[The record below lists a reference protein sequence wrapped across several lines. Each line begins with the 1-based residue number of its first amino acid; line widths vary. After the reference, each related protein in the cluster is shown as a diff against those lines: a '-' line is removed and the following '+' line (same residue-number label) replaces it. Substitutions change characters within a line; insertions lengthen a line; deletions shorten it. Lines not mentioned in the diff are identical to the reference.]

1 MNYTITHLHSDIS
14 SAVTNI
20 DSVTKFTDYI
30 EQAKAWGMTAIAFTE
45 HGSVMSWVKKKET
58 CEKYG
63 LKYIHATEAY
73 LTESLDNKV
82 RDNYHV
88 CLYAKNFDGVKELNK
103 MLSIANNRQDGHYHY
118 VPRITFEELYA
129 TSDNIIIATACT
141 GGVFRSEN
149 KGLKNEYIEFLE
161 KNKHRSF
168 LEVQHHNTT
177 EQKKHNELILKL
189 HARYNIPIIV
199 ATDTHALNET
209 HIKGRDILQKA
220 KNIHFKG
227 EDGWDLV
234 MRNYDEVVEALRIQ
248 GVLTQEQIIEGLEN
262 TNKLA
267 NMVEEFELSR
277 SPKYPKLYENPL
289 DELKKRINKGVK
301 EKKINKKANYKSEY
315 LPRIYEELE
324 TYIHNDAVDFLLLDS
339 DIKDYAR
346 SNGVFCGYSRGSVSG
361 SLIAYLIGMTDVDSV
376 KFNMNFQRFMNK
388 ERISL
393 ADVDSDWEPNQRD
406 FIKRHI
412 YEMQGVYC
420 ADIITFNTI
429 ALKGAV
435 KDVARALGYSV
446 DIADQINKQ
455 IDANEKEMRNQYPD
469 IFEYVDIINGTIV
482 SIGSHPCGT
491 VVSPIPLDENMG
503 LCSLS
508 TNENP
513 ITMLNM
519 KEIDGLNY
527 VKLDILGLDNIEII
541 NETCKMAGIERLT
554 PDNIVDDE
562 KVWLDI
568 RENTAFIFQWESDS
582 AQAYLKQLFS
592 DETVNK
598 IKKLNPNFKYIDLF
612 SVGNG
617 AIRPA
622 GQSYREE
629 LAKGIFHDNGH
640 EALNNFMS
648 PTLGYCIEENQRV
661 STVEGLKKIKD
672 VNIGDVVYT
681 ENGTQKV
688 VNKMYMGQ
696 KETIKIEHETG
707 TLVCT
712 PDHRILTENGWKMA
726 KDISKD
732 ETIAHRVGCNNSQTY
747 SKSHLVLLGNLLGDG
762 MLASRNAV
770 GFINK
775 DLDIVNNFKENVE
788 KSFPSLT
795 CSILNRPSRVNK
807 IPLYLANVKHV
818 IPSKKDKEINNYLRE
833 VGLKGSIDKNK
844 FVPDFIFKLDRECLL
859 TFLGAYTD
867 TDSTIKNNGYAI
879 LRYTTASKDL
889 ADGIQE
895 IGRLLGYKF
904 ITDHYDNAYFVRC
917 VNAKALLSELY
928 DYSFKI
934 RKTYEKEDLSL
945 VRTSVCNVVSLKL
958 IRNCVLGK
966 VSTKKIHQQYGVNVS
981 TKQKYINVDGLRR
994 LDKDYPGLIPGH
1006 ILNENIIWSKVKNV
1020 DNHGVANVYDLEIET
1035 EHNFTCEG
1043 VIVHNCVYQEQIIN
1057 FLNQFCGFTM
1067 GEGDVVRKGFAK
1079 KLGTEQFIPRIKS
1092 GFIQTMKE
1100 KYNVT
1105 EEESERLI
1113 VSFLKVIEDA
1123 SSYLFSLNHS
1133 LPYSYIGYAC
1143 GYLRYYH
1150 PLEFITCALNN
1161 VMYKNTDTV
1170 DEKTEKIINYGINKG
1185 IKFEE
1190 FKFGYSKSKYV
1201 CDKETMTIYKG
1212 VKSIKYLN
1220 EKVSDELYELSKNN
1234 YNDPIELFIDV
1245 IERTSCNARQIK
1257 ILIMLNFFSEFGEG
1271 KYLLNLFE
1279 LINKRYDKKHKDKT
1293 KQARLEEIRNTEIV
1307 KEEFKPSE
1315 IIAAQ
1320 KEYLGYATYKDE
1332 KYNPLVGVITD
1343 ISNQYATR
1351 WMEIYFV
1358 KNGKTRQFKIKY
1370 SIIQELE
1377 LKTGDMIY
1385 IKDFEKRP
1393 RKKLV
1398 NGKWVNGDV
1407 QDFHITNIVRV

>member
-73 LTESLDNKV
+73 LTESLDNKI

-103 MLSIANNRQDGHYHY
+103 MLSIANNRRDGHYHY

-149 KGLKNEYIEFLE
+149 EDLKNEYVEFLQR
-161 KNKHRSF
+161 NKHRSF
-168 LEVQHHNTT
+168 LEIQHHNTE

-189 HARYNIPIIV
+189 HSRYNIPIIV

-234 MRNYDEVVEALRIQ
+234 MRSYDEVVKALQIQ
-248 GVLTQEQIIEGLEN
+248 GVLTQAQIIEGLEN

-301 EKKINKKANYKSEY
+301 EKKVNKKVNYKSEY

-406 FIKRHI
+406 FIKKHI
-412 YEMQGVYC
+412 YEMHGVYC

-455 IDANEKEMRNQYPD
+455 IDTNEREMRNQYPD

-519 KEIDGLNY
+519 KEIDSLNY

-648 PTLGYCIEENQRV
+648 PTLGY
-661 STVEGLKKIKD
+661 
-672 VNIGDVVYT
+672 
-681 ENGTQKV
+681 
-688 VNKMYMGQ
+688 
-696 KETIKIEHETG
+696 
-707 TLVCT
+707 
-712 PDHRILTENGWKMA
+712 
-726 KDISKD
+726 
-732 ETIAHRVGCNNSQTY
+732 
-747 SKSHLVLLGNLLGDG
+747 
-762 MLASRNAV
+762 
-770 GFINK
+770 
-775 DLDIVNNFKENVE
+775 
-788 KSFPSLT
+788 
-795 CSILNRPSRVNK
+795 
-807 IPLYLANVKHV
+807 
-818 IPSKKDKEINNYLRE
+818 
-833 VGLKGSIDKNK
+833 
-844 FVPDFIFKLDRECLL
+844 
-859 TFLGAYTD
+859 
-867 TDSTIKNNGYAI
+867 
-879 LRYTTASKDL
+879 
-889 ADGIQE
+889 
-895 IGRLLGYKF
+895 
-904 ITDHYDNAYFVRC
+904 
-917 VNAKALLSELY
+917 
-928 DYSFKI
+928 
-934 RKTYEKEDLSL
+934 
-945 VRTSVCNVVSLKL
+945 
-958 IRNCVLGK
+958 
-966 VSTKKIHQQYGVNVS
+966 
-981 TKQKYINVDGLRR
+981 
-994 LDKDYPGLIPGH
+994 
-1006 ILNENIIWSKVKNV
+1006 
-1020 DNHGVANVYDLEIET
+1020 
-1035 EHNFTCEG
+1035 
-1043 VIVHNCVYQEQIIN
+1043 CVYQEQIIN

-1212 VKSIKYLN
+1212 MKSIKYLN

-1234 YNDPIELFIDV
+1234 YNDPIELFIDIV
-1245 IERTSCNARQIK
+1245 EKTGCNARQIK

>member
-640 EALNNFMS
+640 EALNSFMS
-648 PTLGYCIEENQRV
+648 PTLGY
-661 STVEGLKKIKD
+661 
-672 VNIGDVVYT
+672 
-681 ENGTQKV
+681 
-688 VNKMYMGQ
+688 
-696 KETIKIEHETG
+696 
-707 TLVCT
+707 
-712 PDHRILTENGWKMA
+712 
-726 KDISKD
+726 
-732 ETIAHRVGCNNSQTY
+732 
-747 SKSHLVLLGNLLGDG
+747 
-762 MLASRNAV
+762 
-770 GFINK
+770 
-775 DLDIVNNFKENVE
+775 
-788 KSFPSLT
+788 
-795 CSILNRPSRVNK
+795 
-807 IPLYLANVKHV
+807 
-818 IPSKKDKEINNYLRE
+818 
-833 VGLKGSIDKNK
+833 
-844 FVPDFIFKLDRECLL
+844 
-859 TFLGAYTD
+859 
-867 TDSTIKNNGYAI
+867 
-879 LRYTTASKDL
+879 
-889 ADGIQE
+889 
-895 IGRLLGYKF
+895 
-904 ITDHYDNAYFVRC
+904 
-917 VNAKALLSELY
+917 
-928 DYSFKI
+928 
-934 RKTYEKEDLSL
+934 
-945 VRTSVCNVVSLKL
+945 
-958 IRNCVLGK
+958 
-966 VSTKKIHQQYGVNVS
+966 
-981 TKQKYINVDGLRR
+981 
-994 LDKDYPGLIPGH
+994 
-1006 ILNENIIWSKVKNV
+1006 
-1020 DNHGVANVYDLEIET
+1020 
-1035 EHNFTCEG
+1035 
-1043 VIVHNCVYQEQIIN
+1043 CVYQEQIIN

-1212 VKSIKYLN
+1212 MKSIKYLN

-1234 YNDPIELFIDV
+1234 YNDPIELFIDI
-1245 IERTSCNARQIK
+1245 IEKTSCNARQIK

-1293 KQARLEEIRNTEIV
+1293 KQARLEEIRNTEIA

-1343 ISNQYATR
+1343 ISSQYATR
-1351 WMEIYFV
+1351 WIDVYFV
-1358 KNGKTRQFKIKY
+1358 KNGKTKQFKIKY

-1398 NGKWVNGDV
+1398 NGKWVNSDI

>member
-73 LTESLDNKV
+73 LTESLDNKI

-103 MLSIANNRQDGHYHY
+103 MLSIANNRRDGHYHY

-149 KGLKNEYIEFLE
+149 EGLKNEYIEFLQR
-161 KNKHRSF
+161 NKHRSF
-168 LEVQHHNTT
+168 LEIQHHNTE

-189 HARYNIPIIV
+189 HSRYNIPIIV

-234 MRNYDEVVEALRIQ
+234 MRSYDEVVKALQIQ
-248 GVLTQEQIIEGLEN
+248 GVLTQAQIIEGLEN

-301 EKKINKKANYKSEY
+301 EKKVNKKVNYKSEY

-406 FIKRHI
+406 FIKKHI
-412 YEMQGVYC
+412 YEMHGVYC

-455 IDANEKEMRNQYPD
+455 IDTNEREMRNQYPD

-519 KEIDGLNY
+519 KEIDSLNY

-629 LAKGIFHDNGH
+629 LAKGTFHDNGH

-648 PTLGYCIEENQRV
+648 PTLGY
-661 STVEGLKKIKD
+661 
-672 VNIGDVVYT
+672 
-681 ENGTQKV
+681 
-688 VNKMYMGQ
+688 
-696 KETIKIEHETG
+696 
-707 TLVCT
+707 
-712 PDHRILTENGWKMA
+712 
-726 KDISKD
+726 
-732 ETIAHRVGCNNSQTY
+732 
-747 SKSHLVLLGNLLGDG
+747 
-762 MLASRNAV
+762 
-770 GFINK
+770 
-775 DLDIVNNFKENVE
+775 
-788 KSFPSLT
+788 
-795 CSILNRPSRVNK
+795 
-807 IPLYLANVKHV
+807 
-818 IPSKKDKEINNYLRE
+818 
-833 VGLKGSIDKNK
+833 
-844 FVPDFIFKLDRECLL
+844 
-859 TFLGAYTD
+859 
-867 TDSTIKNNGYAI
+867 
-879 LRYTTASKDL
+879 
-889 ADGIQE
+889 
-895 IGRLLGYKF
+895 
-904 ITDHYDNAYFVRC
+904 
-917 VNAKALLSELY
+917 
-928 DYSFKI
+928 
-934 RKTYEKEDLSL
+934 
-945 VRTSVCNVVSLKL
+945 
-958 IRNCVLGK
+958 
-966 VSTKKIHQQYGVNVS
+966 
-981 TKQKYINVDGLRR
+981 
-994 LDKDYPGLIPGH
+994 
-1006 ILNENIIWSKVKNV
+1006 
-1020 DNHGVANVYDLEIET
+1020 
-1035 EHNFTCEG
+1035 
-1043 VIVHNCVYQEQIIN
+1043 CVYQEQIIN

-1190 FKFGYSKSKYV
+1190 FKFGYSKSKYM

-1212 VKSIKYLN
+1212 MKSIKYLN

-1234 YNDPIELFIDV
+1234 YNDPIELFIDI
-1245 IERTSCNARQIK
+1245 IEKTSCNARQIK

-1293 KQARLEEIRNTEIV
+1293 KQARLEEIRNTEIA

-1351 WMEIYFV
+1351 WIDIYFV
-1358 KNGKTRQFKIKY
+1358 KNGKTKQFKIKY

-1385 IKDFEKRP
+1385 IKDFEKRS
-1393 RKKLV
+1393 RKKLI

>member
-629 LAKGIFHDNGH
+629 LAKGTFHDNGH
-640 EALNNFMS
+640 EALNSFMS
-648 PTLGYCIEENQRV
+648 PTLGY
-661 STVEGLKKIKD
+661 
-672 VNIGDVVYT
+672 
-681 ENGTQKV
+681 
-688 VNKMYMGQ
+688 
-696 KETIKIEHETG
+696 
-707 TLVCT
+707 
-712 PDHRILTENGWKMA
+712 
-726 KDISKD
+726 
-732 ETIAHRVGCNNSQTY
+732 
-747 SKSHLVLLGNLLGDG
+747 
-762 MLASRNAV
+762 
-770 GFINK
+770 
-775 DLDIVNNFKENVE
+775 
-788 KSFPSLT
+788 
-795 CSILNRPSRVNK
+795 
-807 IPLYLANVKHV
+807 
-818 IPSKKDKEINNYLRE
+818 
-833 VGLKGSIDKNK
+833 
-844 FVPDFIFKLDRECLL
+844 
-859 TFLGAYTD
+859 
-867 TDSTIKNNGYAI
+867 
-879 LRYTTASKDL
+879 
-889 ADGIQE
+889 
-895 IGRLLGYKF
+895 
-904 ITDHYDNAYFVRC
+904 
-917 VNAKALLSELY
+917 
-928 DYSFKI
+928 
-934 RKTYEKEDLSL
+934 
-945 VRTSVCNVVSLKL
+945 
-958 IRNCVLGK
+958 
-966 VSTKKIHQQYGVNVS
+966 
-981 TKQKYINVDGLRR
+981 
-994 LDKDYPGLIPGH
+994 
-1006 ILNENIIWSKVKNV
+1006 
-1020 DNHGVANVYDLEIET
+1020 
-1035 EHNFTCEG
+1035 
-1043 VIVHNCVYQEQIIN
+1043 CVYQEQIIN

-1212 VKSIKYLN
+1212 MKSIKYLN

-1234 YNDPIELFIDV
+1234 YNDPIELFIDIV
-1245 IERTSCNARQIK
+1245 EKTSCNARQIK

>member
-629 LAKGIFHDNGH
+629 LAKGTFHDNGH
-640 EALNNFMS
+640 EALNSFMS
-648 PTLGYCIEENQRV
+648 PTLGY
-661 STVEGLKKIKD
+661 
-672 VNIGDVVYT
+672 
-681 ENGTQKV
+681 
-688 VNKMYMGQ
+688 
-696 KETIKIEHETG
+696 
-707 TLVCT
+707 
-712 PDHRILTENGWKMA
+712 
-726 KDISKD
+726 
-732 ETIAHRVGCNNSQTY
+732 
-747 SKSHLVLLGNLLGDG
+747 
-762 MLASRNAV
+762 
-770 GFINK
+770 
-775 DLDIVNNFKENVE
+775 
-788 KSFPSLT
+788 
-795 CSILNRPSRVNK
+795 
-807 IPLYLANVKHV
+807 
-818 IPSKKDKEINNYLRE
+818 
-833 VGLKGSIDKNK
+833 
-844 FVPDFIFKLDRECLL
+844 
-859 TFLGAYTD
+859 
-867 TDSTIKNNGYAI
+867 
-879 LRYTTASKDL
+879 
-889 ADGIQE
+889 
-895 IGRLLGYKF
+895 
-904 ITDHYDNAYFVRC
+904 
-917 VNAKALLSELY
+917 
-928 DYSFKI
+928 
-934 RKTYEKEDLSL
+934 
-945 VRTSVCNVVSLKL
+945 
-958 IRNCVLGK
+958 
-966 VSTKKIHQQYGVNVS
+966 
-981 TKQKYINVDGLRR
+981 
-994 LDKDYPGLIPGH
+994 
-1006 ILNENIIWSKVKNV
+1006 
-1020 DNHGVANVYDLEIET
+1020 
-1035 EHNFTCEG
+1035 
-1043 VIVHNCVYQEQIIN
+1043 CVYQEQIIN
-1057 FLNQFCGFTM
+1057 FLNQFCSFTM

-1212 VKSIKYLN
+1212 MKSIKYLN

-1234 YNDPIELFIDV
+1234 YNDPIELFIDI

-1293 KQARLEEIRNTEIV
+1293 KQTRLEEIRNTEIV

>member
-455 IDANEKEMRNQYPD
+455 IDVNEKEMRNQYPD

-519 KEIDGLNY
+519 KEIDSLNY

-648 PTLGYCIEENQRV
+648 PTLGY
-661 STVEGLKKIKD
+661 
-672 VNIGDVVYT
+672 
-681 ENGTQKV
+681 
-688 VNKMYMGQ
+688 
-696 KETIKIEHETG
+696 
-707 TLVCT
+707 
-712 PDHRILTENGWKMA
+712 
-726 KDISKD
+726 
-732 ETIAHRVGCNNSQTY
+732 
-747 SKSHLVLLGNLLGDG
+747 
-762 MLASRNAV
+762 
-770 GFINK
+770 
-775 DLDIVNNFKENVE
+775 
-788 KSFPSLT
+788 
-795 CSILNRPSRVNK
+795 
-807 IPLYLANVKHV
+807 
-818 IPSKKDKEINNYLRE
+818 
-833 VGLKGSIDKNK
+833 
-844 FVPDFIFKLDRECLL
+844 
-859 TFLGAYTD
+859 
-867 TDSTIKNNGYAI
+867 
-879 LRYTTASKDL
+879 
-889 ADGIQE
+889 
-895 IGRLLGYKF
+895 
-904 ITDHYDNAYFVRC
+904 
-917 VNAKALLSELY
+917 
-928 DYSFKI
+928 
-934 RKTYEKEDLSL
+934 
-945 VRTSVCNVVSLKL
+945 
-958 IRNCVLGK
+958 
-966 VSTKKIHQQYGVNVS
+966 
-981 TKQKYINVDGLRR
+981 
-994 LDKDYPGLIPGH
+994 
-1006 ILNENIIWSKVKNV
+1006 
-1020 DNHGVANVYDLEIET
+1020 
-1035 EHNFTCEG
+1035 
-1043 VIVHNCVYQEQIIN
+1043 CVYQEQIIN

-1212 VKSIKYLN
+1212 MKSIKYLN

-1234 YNDPIELFIDV
+1234 YNDPIELFIDIV
-1245 IERTSCNARQIK
+1245 EKTSCNARQIK

-1315 IIAAQ
+1315 IIAVQ

-1351 WMEIYFV
+1351 WIDIYFV
-1358 KNGKTRQFKIKY
+1358 KNGKTKQFKIKY

-1398 NGKWVNGDV
+1398 NGKWVNSDV

>member
-301 EKKINKKANYKSEY
+301 EKKINKKANYKNEY

-629 LAKGIFHDNGH
+629 LAKGTFHDNGH
-640 EALNNFMS
+640 EALNSFMS
-648 PTLGYCIEENQRV
+648 PTLGY
-661 STVEGLKKIKD
+661 
-672 VNIGDVVYT
+672 
-681 ENGTQKV
+681 
-688 VNKMYMGQ
+688 
-696 KETIKIEHETG
+696 
-707 TLVCT
+707 
-712 PDHRILTENGWKMA
+712 
-726 KDISKD
+726 
-732 ETIAHRVGCNNSQTY
+732 
-747 SKSHLVLLGNLLGDG
+747 
-762 MLASRNAV
+762 
-770 GFINK
+770 
-775 DLDIVNNFKENVE
+775 
-788 KSFPSLT
+788 
-795 CSILNRPSRVNK
+795 
-807 IPLYLANVKHV
+807 
-818 IPSKKDKEINNYLRE
+818 
-833 VGLKGSIDKNK
+833 
-844 FVPDFIFKLDRECLL
+844 
-859 TFLGAYTD
+859 
-867 TDSTIKNNGYAI
+867 
-879 LRYTTASKDL
+879 
-889 ADGIQE
+889 
-895 IGRLLGYKF
+895 
-904 ITDHYDNAYFVRC
+904 
-917 VNAKALLSELY
+917 
-928 DYSFKI
+928 
-934 RKTYEKEDLSL
+934 
-945 VRTSVCNVVSLKL
+945 
-958 IRNCVLGK
+958 
-966 VSTKKIHQQYGVNVS
+966 
-981 TKQKYINVDGLRR
+981 
-994 LDKDYPGLIPGH
+994 
-1006 ILNENIIWSKVKNV
+1006 
-1020 DNHGVANVYDLEIET
+1020 
-1035 EHNFTCEG
+1035 
-1043 VIVHNCVYQEQIIN
+1043 CVYQEQIIN

-1212 VKSIKYLN
+1212 MKSIKYLN

-1234 YNDPIELFIDV
+1234 YNDPIELFIDI

-1279 LINKRYDKKHKDKT
+1279 LINKRYDKKYKDKT

>member
-629 LAKGIFHDNGH
+629 LAKGIFQDNGH
-640 EALNNFMS
+640 EALNVFMS
-648 PTLGYCIEENQRV
+648 PTLGY
-661 STVEGLKKIKD
+661 
-672 VNIGDVVYT
+672 
-681 ENGTQKV
+681 
-688 VNKMYMGQ
+688 
-696 KETIKIEHETG
+696 
-707 TLVCT
+707 
-712 PDHRILTENGWKMA
+712 
-726 KDISKD
+726 
-732 ETIAHRVGCNNSQTY
+732 
-747 SKSHLVLLGNLLGDG
+747 
-762 MLASRNAV
+762 
-770 GFINK
+770 
-775 DLDIVNNFKENVE
+775 
-788 KSFPSLT
+788 
-795 CSILNRPSRVNK
+795 
-807 IPLYLANVKHV
+807 
-818 IPSKKDKEINNYLRE
+818 
-833 VGLKGSIDKNK
+833 
-844 FVPDFIFKLDRECLL
+844 
-859 TFLGAYTD
+859 
-867 TDSTIKNNGYAI
+867 
-879 LRYTTASKDL
+879 
-889 ADGIQE
+889 
-895 IGRLLGYKF
+895 
-904 ITDHYDNAYFVRC
+904 
-917 VNAKALLSELY
+917 
-928 DYSFKI
+928 
-934 RKTYEKEDLSL
+934 
-945 VRTSVCNVVSLKL
+945 
-958 IRNCVLGK
+958 
-966 VSTKKIHQQYGVNVS
+966 
-981 TKQKYINVDGLRR
+981 
-994 LDKDYPGLIPGH
+994 
-1006 ILNENIIWSKVKNV
+1006 
-1020 DNHGVANVYDLEIET
+1020 
-1035 EHNFTCEG
+1035 
-1043 VIVHNCVYQEQIIN
+1043 CVYQEQIIN

-1113 VSFLKVIEDA
+1113 ASFLKVIEDA

-1212 VKSIKYLN
+1212 MKSIKYLN

-1234 YNDPIELFIDV
+1234 YNDPIELFIDI

-1385 IKDFEKRP
+1385 IKDFEKRS

-1398 NGKWVNGDV
+1398 NGKWVNSDI

>member
-73 LTESLDNKV
+73 LTESLDNKI

-103 MLSIANNRQDGHYHY
+103 MLSIANNRRDGHYHY

-149 KGLKNEYIEFLE
+149 EDLKNEYVEFLQR
-161 KNKHRSF
+161 NKHRSF
-168 LEVQHHNTT
+168 LEIQHHNTE

-189 HARYNIPIIV
+189 HSRYNIPIIV

-234 MRNYDEVVEALRIQ
+234 MRSYDEVVKALQIQ
-248 GVLTQEQIIEGLEN
+248 GVLTQAQIIEGLEN

-301 EKKINKKANYKSEY
+301 EKKVNKKVNYKSEY

-406 FIKRHI
+406 FIKKHI
-412 YEMQGVYC
+412 YEMHGVYC

-455 IDANEKEMRNQYPD
+455 IDTNEREMRNQYPD

-519 KEIDGLNY
+519 KEIDSLNY

-640 EALNNFMS
+640 EALNSFMS
-648 PTLGYCIEENQRV
+648 PTLGY
-661 STVEGLKKIKD
+661 
-672 VNIGDVVYT
+672 
-681 ENGTQKV
+681 
-688 VNKMYMGQ
+688 
-696 KETIKIEHETG
+696 
-707 TLVCT
+707 
-712 PDHRILTENGWKMA
+712 
-726 KDISKD
+726 
-732 ETIAHRVGCNNSQTY
+732 
-747 SKSHLVLLGNLLGDG
+747 
-762 MLASRNAV
+762 
-770 GFINK
+770 
-775 DLDIVNNFKENVE
+775 
-788 KSFPSLT
+788 
-795 CSILNRPSRVNK
+795 
-807 IPLYLANVKHV
+807 
-818 IPSKKDKEINNYLRE
+818 
-833 VGLKGSIDKNK
+833 
-844 FVPDFIFKLDRECLL
+844 
-859 TFLGAYTD
+859 
-867 TDSTIKNNGYAI
+867 
-879 LRYTTASKDL
+879 
-889 ADGIQE
+889 
-895 IGRLLGYKF
+895 
-904 ITDHYDNAYFVRC
+904 
-917 VNAKALLSELY
+917 
-928 DYSFKI
+928 
-934 RKTYEKEDLSL
+934 
-945 VRTSVCNVVSLKL
+945 
-958 IRNCVLGK
+958 
-966 VSTKKIHQQYGVNVS
+966 
-981 TKQKYINVDGLRR
+981 
-994 LDKDYPGLIPGH
+994 
-1006 ILNENIIWSKVKNV
+1006 
-1020 DNHGVANVYDLEIET
+1020 
-1035 EHNFTCEG
+1035 
-1043 VIVHNCVYQEQIIN
+1043 CVYQEQIIN

-1190 FKFGYSKSKYV
+1190 FKFGFSKSKYTY
-1201 CDKETMTIYKG
+1201 DKETMTIYKG
-1212 VKSIKYLN
+1212 MKSIKYLN

-1234 YNDPIELFIDV
+1234 YNDPIELFVDI
-1245 IERTSCNARQIK
+1245 IEKTSCNARQIK

-1293 KQARLEEIRNTEIV
+1293 KQARLEEIRNTEIA

-1351 WMEIYFV
+1351 WIDIYFV
-1358 KNGKTRQFKIKY
+1358 KNGKTKQFKIKY

-1398 NGKWVNGDV
+1398 NGKWVNSDV
-1407 QDFHITNIVRV
+1407 QDFHITNIAKV

>member
-73 LTESLDNKV
+73 LTESLDNKI

-103 MLSIANNRQDGHYHY
+103 MLSIANNRRDGHYHY

-149 KGLKNEYIEFLE
+149 EDLKNEYVEFLQR
-161 KNKHRSF
+161 NKHRSF
-168 LEVQHHNTT
+168 LEIQHHNTE

-189 HARYNIPIIV
+189 HSRYNIPIIV

-234 MRNYDEVVEALRIQ
+234 MRSYDEVVKALQIQ
-248 GVLTQEQIIEGLEN
+248 GVLTQAQIIEGLEN

-301 EKKINKKANYKSEY
+301 EKKVNKKVNYKSEY

-406 FIKRHI
+406 FIKKHI
-412 YEMQGVYC
+412 YEMHGVYC

-455 IDANEKEMRNQYPD
+455 IDTNEREMRNQYPD

-519 KEIDGLNY
+519 KEIDSLNY

-648 PTLGYCIEENQRV
+648 PTLGY
-661 STVEGLKKIKD
+661 
-672 VNIGDVVYT
+672 
-681 ENGTQKV
+681 
-688 VNKMYMGQ
+688 
-696 KETIKIEHETG
+696 
-707 TLVCT
+707 
-712 PDHRILTENGWKMA
+712 
-726 KDISKD
+726 
-732 ETIAHRVGCNNSQTY
+732 
-747 SKSHLVLLGNLLGDG
+747 
-762 MLASRNAV
+762 
-770 GFINK
+770 
-775 DLDIVNNFKENVE
+775 
-788 KSFPSLT
+788 
-795 CSILNRPSRVNK
+795 
-807 IPLYLANVKHV
+807 
-818 IPSKKDKEINNYLRE
+818 
-833 VGLKGSIDKNK
+833 
-844 FVPDFIFKLDRECLL
+844 
-859 TFLGAYTD
+859 
-867 TDSTIKNNGYAI
+867 
-879 LRYTTASKDL
+879 
-889 ADGIQE
+889 
-895 IGRLLGYKF
+895 
-904 ITDHYDNAYFVRC
+904 
-917 VNAKALLSELY
+917 
-928 DYSFKI
+928 
-934 RKTYEKEDLSL
+934 
-945 VRTSVCNVVSLKL
+945 
-958 IRNCVLGK
+958 
-966 VSTKKIHQQYGVNVS
+966 
-981 TKQKYINVDGLRR
+981 
-994 LDKDYPGLIPGH
+994 
-1006 ILNENIIWSKVKNV
+1006 
-1020 DNHGVANVYDLEIET
+1020 
-1035 EHNFTCEG
+1035 
-1043 VIVHNCVYQEQIIN
+1043 CVYQEQIIN

-1190 FKFGYSKSKYV
+1190 FKFGYSKSKYM

-1212 VKSIKYLN
+1212 MKSIKYLN

-1234 YNDPIELFIDV
+1234 YNDPIELFVDI
-1245 IERTSCNARQIK
+1245 IEKTSCNARQIK

-1293 KQARLEEIRNTEIV
+1293 KQARLEEIRNTEIA

-1351 WMEIYFV
+1351 WIDIYFV
-1358 KNGKTRQFKIKY
+1358 KNGKTKQFKIKY

-1398 NGKWVNGDV
+1398 NGKWVNSDV

>member
-30 EQAKAWGMTAIAFTE
+30 EQAKEWGMTAIAFTE

-73 LTESLDNKV
+73 LTESLDNKI

-103 MLSIANNRQDGHYHY
+103 MLSIANNRRDGHYHY

-149 KGLKNEYIEFLE
+149 EDLKNEYIEFLQR
-161 KNKHRSF
+161 NKHRSF
-168 LEVQHHNTT
+168 LEIQHHNTE

-189 HARYNIPIIV
+189 HSRYNIPIIV

-234 MRNYDEVVEALRIQ
+234 MRSYDEVVKALQIQ
-248 GVLTQEQIIEGLEN
+248 GVLTQAQIIEGLEN

-301 EKKINKKANYKSEY
+301 EKKVNKKVNYKSEY

-406 FIKRHI
+406 FIKKHI
-412 YEMQGVYC
+412 YEMHGVYC

-455 IDANEKEMRNQYPD
+455 IDTNEREMRNQYPD

-519 KEIDGLNY
+519 KEIDSLNY

-629 LAKGIFHDNGH
+629 LAKGVFHDNGH
-640 EALNNFMS
+640 EALNSFMS
-648 PTLGYCIEENQRV
+648 PTLGY
-661 STVEGLKKIKD
+661 
-672 VNIGDVVYT
+672 
-681 ENGTQKV
+681 
-688 VNKMYMGQ
+688 
-696 KETIKIEHETG
+696 
-707 TLVCT
+707 
-712 PDHRILTENGWKMA
+712 
-726 KDISKD
+726 
-732 ETIAHRVGCNNSQTY
+732 
-747 SKSHLVLLGNLLGDG
+747 
-762 MLASRNAV
+762 
-770 GFINK
+770 
-775 DLDIVNNFKENVE
+775 
-788 KSFPSLT
+788 
-795 CSILNRPSRVNK
+795 
-807 IPLYLANVKHV
+807 
-818 IPSKKDKEINNYLRE
+818 
-833 VGLKGSIDKNK
+833 
-844 FVPDFIFKLDRECLL
+844 
-859 TFLGAYTD
+859 
-867 TDSTIKNNGYAI
+867 
-879 LRYTTASKDL
+879 
-889 ADGIQE
+889 
-895 IGRLLGYKF
+895 
-904 ITDHYDNAYFVRC
+904 
-917 VNAKALLSELY
+917 
-928 DYSFKI
+928 
-934 RKTYEKEDLSL
+934 
-945 VRTSVCNVVSLKL
+945 
-958 IRNCVLGK
+958 
-966 VSTKKIHQQYGVNVS
+966 
-981 TKQKYINVDGLRR
+981 
-994 LDKDYPGLIPGH
+994 
-1006 ILNENIIWSKVKNV
+1006 
-1020 DNHGVANVYDLEIET
+1020 
-1035 EHNFTCEG
+1035 
-1043 VIVHNCVYQEQIIN
+1043 CVYQEQIIN

-1212 VKSIKYLN
+1212 MKSIKYLN

-1234 YNDPIELFIDV
+1234 YNDPIELFIDIV
-1245 IERTSCNARQIK
+1245 EKTSCNARQIK

-1351 WMEIYFV
+1351 WIEIYFV
-1358 KNGKTRQFKIKY
+1358 KNGKTKQFKIKY

-1385 IKDFEKRP
+1385 IKDFEKRL
-1393 RKKLV
+1393 RKKLI

-1407 QDFHITNIVRV
+1407 QDFHITNIVKV

>member
-73 LTESLDNKV
+73 LTESLDNKI

-103 MLSIANNRQDGHYHY
+103 MLSIANNRRDGHYHY

-149 KGLKNEYIEFLE
+149 EDLKNEYVEFLQR
-161 KNKHRSF
+161 NKHRSF
-168 LEVQHHNTT
+168 LEIQHHNTE

-189 HARYNIPIIV
+189 HSRYNIPIIV

-234 MRNYDEVVEALRIQ
+234 MRSYDEVVKALQIQ
-248 GVLTQEQIIEGLEN
+248 GVLTQTQIIEGLEN

-301 EKKINKKANYKSEY
+301 EKKINRKANYKSEY

-406 FIKRHI
+406 FIKKHI
-412 YEMQGVYC
+412 YEMHGVYC

-455 IDANEKEMRNQYPD
+455 IDTNEREMRNQYPD

-519 KEIDGLNY
+519 KEIDSLNY

-648 PTLGYCIEENQRV
+648 PTLGYC
-661 STVEGLKKIKD
+661 
-672 VNIGDVVYT
+672 
-681 ENGTQKV
+681 
-688 VNKMYMGQ
+688 
-696 KETIKIEHETG
+696 
-707 TLVCT
+707 
-712 PDHRILTENGWKMA
+712 
-726 KDISKD
+726 
-732 ETIAHRVGCNNSQTY
+732 
-747 SKSHLVLLGNLLGDG
+747 
-762 MLASRNAV
+762 
-770 GFINK
+770 
-775 DLDIVNNFKENVE
+775 
-788 KSFPSLT
+788 
-795 CSILNRPSRVNK
+795 
-807 IPLYLANVKHV
+807 
-818 IPSKKDKEINNYLRE
+818 
-833 VGLKGSIDKNK
+833 
-844 FVPDFIFKLDRECLL
+844 
-859 TFLGAYTD
+859 
-867 TDSTIKNNGYAI
+867 
-879 LRYTTASKDL
+879 
-889 ADGIQE
+889 
-895 IGRLLGYKF
+895 
-904 ITDHYDNAYFVRC
+904 
-917 VNAKALLSELY
+917 
-928 DYSFKI
+928 
-934 RKTYEKEDLSL
+934 
-945 VRTSVCNVVSLKL
+945 
-958 IRNCVLGK
+958 
-966 VSTKKIHQQYGVNVS
+966 
-981 TKQKYINVDGLRR
+981 
-994 LDKDYPGLIPGH
+994 
-1006 ILNENIIWSKVKNV
+1006 
-1020 DNHGVANVYDLEIET
+1020 
-1035 EHNFTCEG
+1035 
-1043 VIVHNCVYQEQIIN
+1043 VYQEQIIN

-1100 KYNVT
+1100 KYNVS
-1105 EEESERLI
+1105 EEESEQLI

-1190 FKFGYSKSKYV
+1190 FKFGFSKSKYTY
-1201 CDKETMTIYKG
+1201 DKETMTIYKG
-1212 VKSIKYLN
+1212 MKSIKYLN

-1234 YNDPIELFIDV
+1234 YNDPIELFIDI
-1245 IERTSCNARQIK
+1245 IEKTSCNARQIK

-1293 KQARLEEIRNTEIV
+1293 KQARLEEIRNTEIA

-1351 WMEIYFV
+1351 WIDVYFV
-1358 KNGKTRQFKIKY
+1358 KNGKTKQFKIKY

-1398 NGKWVNGDV
+1398 NGKWVNSDV

>member
-73 LTESLDNKV
+73 LTESLDNKI

-103 MLSIANNRQDGHYHY
+103 MLSIANNRRDGHYHY

-149 KGLKNEYIEFLE
+149 EDLKNEYVEFLQR
-161 KNKHRSF
+161 NKHRSF
-168 LEVQHHNTT
+168 LEIQHHNTE

-189 HARYNIPIIV
+189 HSRYNIPIIV

-234 MRNYDEVVEALRIQ
+234 MRSYDEVVKALQIQ
-248 GVLTQEQIIEGLEN
+248 GVLTQAQIIEGLEN

-406 FIKRHI
+406 FIKKHI
-412 YEMQGVYC
+412 YEMHGVYC

-455 IDANEKEMRNQYPD
+455 IDTNEREMRNQYPD

-519 KEIDGLNY
+519 KEIDSLNY

-598 IKKLNPNFKYIDLF
+598 IKKFNPNFKYIDLF

-648 PTLGYCIEENQRV
+648 PTLGY
-661 STVEGLKKIKD
+661 
-672 VNIGDVVYT
+672 
-681 ENGTQKV
+681 
-688 VNKMYMGQ
+688 
-696 KETIKIEHETG
+696 
-707 TLVCT
+707 
-712 PDHRILTENGWKMA
+712 
-726 KDISKD
+726 
-732 ETIAHRVGCNNSQTY
+732 
-747 SKSHLVLLGNLLGDG
+747 
-762 MLASRNAV
+762 
-770 GFINK
+770 
-775 DLDIVNNFKENVE
+775 
-788 KSFPSLT
+788 
-795 CSILNRPSRVNK
+795 
-807 IPLYLANVKHV
+807 
-818 IPSKKDKEINNYLRE
+818 
-833 VGLKGSIDKNK
+833 
-844 FVPDFIFKLDRECLL
+844 
-859 TFLGAYTD
+859 
-867 TDSTIKNNGYAI
+867 
-879 LRYTTASKDL
+879 
-889 ADGIQE
+889 
-895 IGRLLGYKF
+895 
-904 ITDHYDNAYFVRC
+904 
-917 VNAKALLSELY
+917 
-928 DYSFKI
+928 
-934 RKTYEKEDLSL
+934 
-945 VRTSVCNVVSLKL
+945 
-958 IRNCVLGK
+958 
-966 VSTKKIHQQYGVNVS
+966 
-981 TKQKYINVDGLRR
+981 
-994 LDKDYPGLIPGH
+994 
-1006 ILNENIIWSKVKNV
+1006 
-1020 DNHGVANVYDLEIET
+1020 
-1035 EHNFTCEG
+1035 
-1043 VIVHNCVYQEQIIN
+1043 CVYQEQIIN

-1212 VKSIKYLN
+1212 MKSIKYLN

-1234 YNDPIELFIDV
+1234 YNDPIELFIDI

-1343 ISNQYATR
+1343 ISSQYATR
-1351 WMEIYFV
+1351 WIDIYFV
-1358 KNGKTRQFKIKY
+1358 KNGKTKQFKIKY

-1385 IKDFEKRP
+1385 IKDFEKRS

-1398 NGKWVNGDV
+1398 NGKWVNSNI
-1407 QDFHITNIVRV
+1407 QDFHITNIVKV

>member
-629 LAKGIFHDNGH
+629 LAKGIFQDNGH
-640 EALNNFMS
+640 EALNVFMS
-648 PTLGYCIEENQRV
+648 PTLGY
-661 STVEGLKKIKD
+661 
-672 VNIGDVVYT
+672 
-681 ENGTQKV
+681 
-688 VNKMYMGQ
+688 
-696 KETIKIEHETG
+696 
-707 TLVCT
+707 
-712 PDHRILTENGWKMA
+712 
-726 KDISKD
+726 
-732 ETIAHRVGCNNSQTY
+732 
-747 SKSHLVLLGNLLGDG
+747 
-762 MLASRNAV
+762 
-770 GFINK
+770 
-775 DLDIVNNFKENVE
+775 
-788 KSFPSLT
+788 
-795 CSILNRPSRVNK
+795 
-807 IPLYLANVKHV
+807 
-818 IPSKKDKEINNYLRE
+818 
-833 VGLKGSIDKNK
+833 
-844 FVPDFIFKLDRECLL
+844 
-859 TFLGAYTD
+859 
-867 TDSTIKNNGYAI
+867 
-879 LRYTTASKDL
+879 
-889 ADGIQE
+889 
-895 IGRLLGYKF
+895 
-904 ITDHYDNAYFVRC
+904 
-917 VNAKALLSELY
+917 
-928 DYSFKI
+928 
-934 RKTYEKEDLSL
+934 
-945 VRTSVCNVVSLKL
+945 
-958 IRNCVLGK
+958 
-966 VSTKKIHQQYGVNVS
+966 
-981 TKQKYINVDGLRR
+981 
-994 LDKDYPGLIPGH
+994 
-1006 ILNENIIWSKVKNV
+1006 
-1020 DNHGVANVYDLEIET
+1020 
-1035 EHNFTCEG
+1035 
-1043 VIVHNCVYQEQIIN
+1043 CVYQEQIIN

-1143 GYLRYYH
+1143 GYLRYHH

-1234 YNDPIELFIDV
+1234 YNDPIELFIDI

-1293 KQARLEEIRNTEIV
+1293 KQARLEEIRNTEIA

-1343 ISNQYATR
+1343 VSNQYATR
-1351 WMEIYFV
+1351 WIDIYFV
-1358 KNGKTRQFKIKY
+1358 KNGKTKQFKIKY

-1398 NGKWVNGDV
+1398 NGKWVNSDV

>member
-103 MLSIANNRQDGHYHY
+103 MLSIANNRRDGHYHY

-149 KGLKNEYIEFLE
+149 EDLKNEYVEFLQR
-161 KNKHRSF
+161 NKHRSF
-168 LEVQHHNTT
+168 LEIQHHNTE

-189 HARYNIPIIV
+189 HSRYNIPIIV

-234 MRNYDEVVEALRIQ
+234 MRSYDEVVKALQIQ
-248 GVLTQEQIIEGLEN
+248 GVLTQAQIIEGLEN

-301 EKKINKKANYKSEY
+301 EKKVNKKVNYKSEY

-406 FIKRHI
+406 FIKKHI
-412 YEMQGVYC
+412 YEMHGVYC

-455 IDANEKEMRNQYPD
+455 IDTNEREMRNQYPD

-519 KEIDGLNY
+519 KEIDSLNY

-640 EALNNFMS
+640 EALNSFMS
-648 PTLGYCIEENQRV
+648 PTLGY
-661 STVEGLKKIKD
+661 
-672 VNIGDVVYT
+672 
-681 ENGTQKV
+681 
-688 VNKMYMGQ
+688 
-696 KETIKIEHETG
+696 
-707 TLVCT
+707 
-712 PDHRILTENGWKMA
+712 
-726 KDISKD
+726 
-732 ETIAHRVGCNNSQTY
+732 
-747 SKSHLVLLGNLLGDG
+747 
-762 MLASRNAV
+762 
-770 GFINK
+770 
-775 DLDIVNNFKENVE
+775 
-788 KSFPSLT
+788 
-795 CSILNRPSRVNK
+795 
-807 IPLYLANVKHV
+807 
-818 IPSKKDKEINNYLRE
+818 
-833 VGLKGSIDKNK
+833 
-844 FVPDFIFKLDRECLL
+844 
-859 TFLGAYTD
+859 
-867 TDSTIKNNGYAI
+867 
-879 LRYTTASKDL
+879 
-889 ADGIQE
+889 
-895 IGRLLGYKF
+895 
-904 ITDHYDNAYFVRC
+904 
-917 VNAKALLSELY
+917 
-928 DYSFKI
+928 
-934 RKTYEKEDLSL
+934 
-945 VRTSVCNVVSLKL
+945 
-958 IRNCVLGK
+958 
-966 VSTKKIHQQYGVNVS
+966 
-981 TKQKYINVDGLRR
+981 
-994 LDKDYPGLIPGH
+994 
-1006 ILNENIIWSKVKNV
+1006 
-1020 DNHGVANVYDLEIET
+1020 
-1035 EHNFTCEG
+1035 
-1043 VIVHNCVYQEQIIN
+1043 CVYQEQIIN

-1190 FKFGYSKSKYV
+1190 FKFGYSKSKYM

-1212 VKSIKYLN
+1212 MKSIKYLN

-1234 YNDPIELFIDV
+1234 YNNPIELFIDIV
-1245 IERTSCNARQIK
+1245 EKTSCNARQIK

-1293 KQARLEEIRNTEIV
+1293 KQARLEEIRNTEIA

-1351 WMEIYFV
+1351 WIDIYFV
-1358 KNGKTRQFKIKY
+1358 KNGKTKQFKIKY

-1385 IKDFEKRP
+1385 IKDFEKRS

-1398 NGKWVNGDV
+1398 NGKWVNSDI

>member
-73 LTESLDNKV
+73 LTESLDNKI

-103 MLSIANNRQDGHYHY
+103 MLSIANNRRDGHYHY

-149 KGLKNEYIEFLE
+149 EDLKNEYVEFLQR
-161 KNKHRSF
+161 NKHRSF
-168 LEVQHHNTT
+168 LEIQHHNTE

-189 HARYNIPIIV
+189 HSRYNIPIIV

-234 MRNYDEVVEALRIQ
+234 MRSYDEVVKALQIQ
-248 GVLTQEQIIEGLEN
+248 GVLTQAQIIEGLEN

-301 EKKINKKANYKSEY
+301 EKKVNKKVNYKSEY

-406 FIKRHI
+406 FIKKHI
-412 YEMQGVYC
+412 YEMHGVYC

-455 IDANEKEMRNQYPD
+455 IDTNEREMRNQYPD

-519 KEIDGLNY
+519 KEIDSLNY

-640 EALNNFMS
+640 EALNSFMS
-648 PTLGYCIEENQRV
+648 PTLGY
-661 STVEGLKKIKD
+661 
-672 VNIGDVVYT
+672 
-681 ENGTQKV
+681 
-688 VNKMYMGQ
+688 
-696 KETIKIEHETG
+696 
-707 TLVCT
+707 
-712 PDHRILTENGWKMA
+712 
-726 KDISKD
+726 
-732 ETIAHRVGCNNSQTY
+732 
-747 SKSHLVLLGNLLGDG
+747 
-762 MLASRNAV
+762 
-770 GFINK
+770 
-775 DLDIVNNFKENVE
+775 
-788 KSFPSLT
+788 
-795 CSILNRPSRVNK
+795 
-807 IPLYLANVKHV
+807 
-818 IPSKKDKEINNYLRE
+818 
-833 VGLKGSIDKNK
+833 
-844 FVPDFIFKLDRECLL
+844 
-859 TFLGAYTD
+859 
-867 TDSTIKNNGYAI
+867 
-879 LRYTTASKDL
+879 
-889 ADGIQE
+889 
-895 IGRLLGYKF
+895 
-904 ITDHYDNAYFVRC
+904 
-917 VNAKALLSELY
+917 
-928 DYSFKI
+928 
-934 RKTYEKEDLSL
+934 
-945 VRTSVCNVVSLKL
+945 
-958 IRNCVLGK
+958 
-966 VSTKKIHQQYGVNVS
+966 
-981 TKQKYINVDGLRR
+981 
-994 LDKDYPGLIPGH
+994 
-1006 ILNENIIWSKVKNV
+1006 
-1020 DNHGVANVYDLEIET
+1020 
-1035 EHNFTCEG
+1035 
-1043 VIVHNCVYQEQIIN
+1043 CVYQEQIIN

-1105 EEESERLI
+1105 EEESEQLI

-1190 FKFGYSKSKYV
+1190 FKFGYSKSKYM

-1212 VKSIKYLN
+1212 MKSIKYLN

-1234 YNDPIELFIDV
+1234 YNDPIELFIDI
-1245 IERTSCNARQIK
+1245 IEKTSCNARQIK

-1293 KQARLEEIRNTEIV
+1293 KQARLEEIRNTEIA

-1351 WMEIYFV
+1351 WIDIYFV
-1358 KNGKTRQFKIKY
+1358 KNGKTKQFKIKY

-1398 NGKWVNGDV
+1398 NGKWVNSNI
-1407 QDFHITNIVRV
+1407 QDFHITNIVKV

>member
-73 LTESLDNKV
+73 LTESLDNKI
-82 RDNYHV
+82 RDNYHI

-103 MLSIANNRQDGHYHY
+103 MLSIANNRRDGHYHY

-149 KGLKNEYIEFLE
+149 EDLKNEYIEFLQR
-161 KNKHRSF
+161 NKHRSF
-168 LEVQHHNTT
+168 LEIQHHNTE

-189 HARYNIPIIV
+189 HSRYNIPIIV

-234 MRNYDEVVEALRIQ
+234 MRSYDEVVKALQIQ
-248 GVLTQEQIIEGLEN
+248 GVLTQAQIIEGLEN

-301 EKKINKKANYKSEY
+301 EKKVNKKVNYKSEY

-406 FIKRHI
+406 FIKKHI
-412 YEMQGVYC
+412 YEMHGVYC

-455 IDANEKEMRNQYPD
+455 IDTNEREMRNQYPD

-519 KEIDGLNY
+519 KEIDSLNY

-640 EALNNFMS
+640 EALNSFMS
-648 PTLGYCIEENQRV
+648 PTLGY
-661 STVEGLKKIKD
+661 
-672 VNIGDVVYT
+672 
-681 ENGTQKV
+681 
-688 VNKMYMGQ
+688 
-696 KETIKIEHETG
+696 
-707 TLVCT
+707 
-712 PDHRILTENGWKMA
+712 
-726 KDISKD
+726 
-732 ETIAHRVGCNNSQTY
+732 
-747 SKSHLVLLGNLLGDG
+747 
-762 MLASRNAV
+762 
-770 GFINK
+770 
-775 DLDIVNNFKENVE
+775 
-788 KSFPSLT
+788 
-795 CSILNRPSRVNK
+795 
-807 IPLYLANVKHV
+807 
-818 IPSKKDKEINNYLRE
+818 
-833 VGLKGSIDKNK
+833 
-844 FVPDFIFKLDRECLL
+844 
-859 TFLGAYTD
+859 
-867 TDSTIKNNGYAI
+867 
-879 LRYTTASKDL
+879 
-889 ADGIQE
+889 
-895 IGRLLGYKF
+895 
-904 ITDHYDNAYFVRC
+904 
-917 VNAKALLSELY
+917 
-928 DYSFKI
+928 
-934 RKTYEKEDLSL
+934 
-945 VRTSVCNVVSLKL
+945 
-958 IRNCVLGK
+958 
-966 VSTKKIHQQYGVNVS
+966 
-981 TKQKYINVDGLRR
+981 
-994 LDKDYPGLIPGH
+994 
-1006 ILNENIIWSKVKNV
+1006 
-1020 DNHGVANVYDLEIET
+1020 
-1035 EHNFTCEG
+1035 
-1043 VIVHNCVYQEQIIN
+1043 CVYQEQIIN

-1190 FKFGYSKSKYV
+1190 FKFGYSKSKYM

-1212 VKSIKYLN
+1212 MKSIKYLN

-1234 YNDPIELFIDV
+1234 YNDPIELFVDI
-1245 IERTSCNARQIK
+1245 IEKTSCNARQIK

-1293 KQARLEEIRNTEIV
+1293 KQARLEEIRNTEIA

-1351 WMEIYFV
+1351 WIDVYFV
-1358 KNGKTRQFKIKY
+1358 KNGKTKQFKIKY

-1398 NGKWVNGDV
+1398 NGKWVNSDV

>member
-519 KEIDGLNY
+519 KEIDSLNY

-598 IKKLNPNFKYIDLF
+598 IKKFNPNFKYIDLF

-629 LAKGIFHDNGH
+629 LAKGTFHDNGH
-640 EALNNFMS
+640 EALNSFMS
-648 PTLGYCIEENQRV
+648 PTLGY
-661 STVEGLKKIKD
+661 
-672 VNIGDVVYT
+672 
-681 ENGTQKV
+681 
-688 VNKMYMGQ
+688 
-696 KETIKIEHETG
+696 
-707 TLVCT
+707 
-712 PDHRILTENGWKMA
+712 
-726 KDISKD
+726 
-732 ETIAHRVGCNNSQTY
+732 
-747 SKSHLVLLGNLLGDG
+747 
-762 MLASRNAV
+762 
-770 GFINK
+770 
-775 DLDIVNNFKENVE
+775 
-788 KSFPSLT
+788 
-795 CSILNRPSRVNK
+795 
-807 IPLYLANVKHV
+807 
-818 IPSKKDKEINNYLRE
+818 
-833 VGLKGSIDKNK
+833 
-844 FVPDFIFKLDRECLL
+844 
-859 TFLGAYTD
+859 
-867 TDSTIKNNGYAI
+867 
-879 LRYTTASKDL
+879 
-889 ADGIQE
+889 
-895 IGRLLGYKF
+895 
-904 ITDHYDNAYFVRC
+904 
-917 VNAKALLSELY
+917 
-928 DYSFKI
+928 
-934 RKTYEKEDLSL
+934 
-945 VRTSVCNVVSLKL
+945 
-958 IRNCVLGK
+958 
-966 VSTKKIHQQYGVNVS
+966 
-981 TKQKYINVDGLRR
+981 
-994 LDKDYPGLIPGH
+994 
-1006 ILNENIIWSKVKNV
+1006 
-1020 DNHGVANVYDLEIET
+1020 
-1035 EHNFTCEG
+1035 
-1043 VIVHNCVYQEQIIN
+1043 CVYQEQIIN

-1190 FKFGYSKSKYV
+1190 FKFGHSKSKYV

-1234 YNDPIELFIDV
+1234 YNDPIELFIDI

>member
-73 LTESLDNKV
+73 LTESLDNKI

-103 MLSIANNRQDGHYHY
+103 MLSIANNRRDGHYHY

-149 KGLKNEYIEFLE
+149 EDLKNEYVEFLQR
-161 KNKHRSF
+161 NKHRSF
-168 LEVQHHNTT
+168 LEIQHHNTE

-189 HARYNIPIIV
+189 HSRYNIPIIV

-234 MRNYDEVVEALRIQ
+234 MRSYDEVVKALQIQ
-248 GVLTQEQIIEGLEN
+248 GVLTQAQIIEGLEN

-301 EKKINKKANYKSEY
+301 EKKVNKKVNYKSEY

-406 FIKRHI
+406 FIKKHI
-412 YEMQGVYC
+412 YEMHGVYC

-455 IDANEKEMRNQYPD
+455 IDTNEREMRNQYPD

-519 KEIDGLNY
+519 KEIDSLNY

-648 PTLGYCIEENQRV
+648 PTLGY
-661 STVEGLKKIKD
+661 
-672 VNIGDVVYT
+672 
-681 ENGTQKV
+681 
-688 VNKMYMGQ
+688 
-696 KETIKIEHETG
+696 
-707 TLVCT
+707 
-712 PDHRILTENGWKMA
+712 
-726 KDISKD
+726 
-732 ETIAHRVGCNNSQTY
+732 
-747 SKSHLVLLGNLLGDG
+747 
-762 MLASRNAV
+762 
-770 GFINK
+770 
-775 DLDIVNNFKENVE
+775 
-788 KSFPSLT
+788 
-795 CSILNRPSRVNK
+795 
-807 IPLYLANVKHV
+807 
-818 IPSKKDKEINNYLRE
+818 
-833 VGLKGSIDKNK
+833 
-844 FVPDFIFKLDRECLL
+844 
-859 TFLGAYTD
+859 
-867 TDSTIKNNGYAI
+867 
-879 LRYTTASKDL
+879 
-889 ADGIQE
+889 
-895 IGRLLGYKF
+895 
-904 ITDHYDNAYFVRC
+904 
-917 VNAKALLSELY
+917 
-928 DYSFKI
+928 
-934 RKTYEKEDLSL
+934 
-945 VRTSVCNVVSLKL
+945 
-958 IRNCVLGK
+958 
-966 VSTKKIHQQYGVNVS
+966 
-981 TKQKYINVDGLRR
+981 
-994 LDKDYPGLIPGH
+994 
-1006 ILNENIIWSKVKNV
+1006 
-1020 DNHGVANVYDLEIET
+1020 
-1035 EHNFTCEG
+1035 
-1043 VIVHNCVYQEQIIN
+1043 CVYQEQIIN

-1212 VKSIKYLN
+1212 MKSIKYLN

-1234 YNDPIELFIDV
+1234 YNDPIELFVDV
-1245 IERTSCNARQIK
+1245 IEKTSCNARQIK

-1293 KQARLEEIRNTEIV
+1293 KQARLEEIRNTEIT

>member
-629 LAKGIFHDNGH
+629 LAKGTFHDNGH
-640 EALNNFMS
+640 EALNSFMS
-648 PTLGYCIEENQRV
+648 PTLGY
-661 STVEGLKKIKD
+661 
-672 VNIGDVVYT
+672 
-681 ENGTQKV
+681 
-688 VNKMYMGQ
+688 
-696 KETIKIEHETG
+696 
-707 TLVCT
+707 
-712 PDHRILTENGWKMA
+712 
-726 KDISKD
+726 
-732 ETIAHRVGCNNSQTY
+732 
-747 SKSHLVLLGNLLGDG
+747 
-762 MLASRNAV
+762 
-770 GFINK
+770 
-775 DLDIVNNFKENVE
+775 
-788 KSFPSLT
+788 
-795 CSILNRPSRVNK
+795 
-807 IPLYLANVKHV
+807 
-818 IPSKKDKEINNYLRE
+818 
-833 VGLKGSIDKNK
+833 
-844 FVPDFIFKLDRECLL
+844 
-859 TFLGAYTD
+859 
-867 TDSTIKNNGYAI
+867 
-879 LRYTTASKDL
+879 
-889 ADGIQE
+889 
-895 IGRLLGYKF
+895 
-904 ITDHYDNAYFVRC
+904 
-917 VNAKALLSELY
+917 
-928 DYSFKI
+928 
-934 RKTYEKEDLSL
+934 
-945 VRTSVCNVVSLKL
+945 
-958 IRNCVLGK
+958 
-966 VSTKKIHQQYGVNVS
+966 
-981 TKQKYINVDGLRR
+981 
-994 LDKDYPGLIPGH
+994 
-1006 ILNENIIWSKVKNV
+1006 
-1020 DNHGVANVYDLEIET
+1020 
-1035 EHNFTCEG
+1035 
-1043 VIVHNCVYQEQIIN
+1043 CVYQEQIIN

-1234 YNDPIELFIDV
+1234 YNDPIELFIDIV
-1245 IERTSCNARQIK
+1245 EKTSCNARQIK

-1293 KQARLEEIRNTEIV
+1293 KQARLEEIRNTEIA

>member
-446 DIADQINKQ
+446 DIADQINRQ

-598 IKKLNPNFKYIDLF
+598 IKKFNPNFKYIDLF

-648 PTLGYCIEENQRV
+648 PTLGY
-661 STVEGLKKIKD
+661 
-672 VNIGDVVYT
+672 
-681 ENGTQKV
+681 
-688 VNKMYMGQ
+688 
-696 KETIKIEHETG
+696 
-707 TLVCT
+707 
-712 PDHRILTENGWKMA
+712 
-726 KDISKD
+726 
-732 ETIAHRVGCNNSQTY
+732 
-747 SKSHLVLLGNLLGDG
+747 
-762 MLASRNAV
+762 
-770 GFINK
+770 
-775 DLDIVNNFKENVE
+775 
-788 KSFPSLT
+788 
-795 CSILNRPSRVNK
+795 
-807 IPLYLANVKHV
+807 
-818 IPSKKDKEINNYLRE
+818 
-833 VGLKGSIDKNK
+833 
-844 FVPDFIFKLDRECLL
+844 
-859 TFLGAYTD
+859 
-867 TDSTIKNNGYAI
+867 
-879 LRYTTASKDL
+879 
-889 ADGIQE
+889 
-895 IGRLLGYKF
+895 
-904 ITDHYDNAYFVRC
+904 
-917 VNAKALLSELY
+917 
-928 DYSFKI
+928 
-934 RKTYEKEDLSL
+934 
-945 VRTSVCNVVSLKL
+945 
-958 IRNCVLGK
+958 
-966 VSTKKIHQQYGVNVS
+966 
-981 TKQKYINVDGLRR
+981 
-994 LDKDYPGLIPGH
+994 
-1006 ILNENIIWSKVKNV
+1006 
-1020 DNHGVANVYDLEIET
+1020 
-1035 EHNFTCEG
+1035 
-1043 VIVHNCVYQEQIIN
+1043 CVYQEQIIN

-1105 EEESERLI
+1105 KEESERLI

-1212 VKSIKYLN
+1212 MKSIKYLN

-1234 YNDPIELFIDV
+1234 YNDPIELFIDIV
-1245 IERTSCNARQIK
+1245 EKTSCNARQIK

>member
-598 IKKLNPNFKYIDLF
+598 IKKFNPNFKYIDLF

-648 PTLGYCIEENQRV
+648 PTLGY
-661 STVEGLKKIKD
+661 
-672 VNIGDVVYT
+672 
-681 ENGTQKV
+681 
-688 VNKMYMGQ
+688 
-696 KETIKIEHETG
+696 
-707 TLVCT
+707 
-712 PDHRILTENGWKMA
+712 
-726 KDISKD
+726 
-732 ETIAHRVGCNNSQTY
+732 
-747 SKSHLVLLGNLLGDG
+747 
-762 MLASRNAV
+762 
-770 GFINK
+770 
-775 DLDIVNNFKENVE
+775 
-788 KSFPSLT
+788 
-795 CSILNRPSRVNK
+795 
-807 IPLYLANVKHV
+807 
-818 IPSKKDKEINNYLRE
+818 
-833 VGLKGSIDKNK
+833 
-844 FVPDFIFKLDRECLL
+844 
-859 TFLGAYTD
+859 
-867 TDSTIKNNGYAI
+867 
-879 LRYTTASKDL
+879 
-889 ADGIQE
+889 
-895 IGRLLGYKF
+895 
-904 ITDHYDNAYFVRC
+904 
-917 VNAKALLSELY
+917 
-928 DYSFKI
+928 
-934 RKTYEKEDLSL
+934 
-945 VRTSVCNVVSLKL
+945 
-958 IRNCVLGK
+958 
-966 VSTKKIHQQYGVNVS
+966 
-981 TKQKYINVDGLRR
+981 
-994 LDKDYPGLIPGH
+994 
-1006 ILNENIIWSKVKNV
+1006 
-1020 DNHGVANVYDLEIET
+1020 
-1035 EHNFTCEG
+1035 
-1043 VIVHNCVYQEQIIN
+1043 CVYQEQIIN

-1105 EEESERLI
+1105 KEESERLI

-1212 VKSIKYLN
+1212 MKSIKYLN

-1245 IERTSCNARQIK
+1245 VEKTSCNARQIK

>member
-629 LAKGIFHDNGH
+629 LAKGIFQDNGH
-640 EALNNFMS
+640 EALNVFMS
-648 PTLGYCIEENQRV
+648 PTLGY
-661 STVEGLKKIKD
+661 
-672 VNIGDVVYT
+672 
-681 ENGTQKV
+681 
-688 VNKMYMGQ
+688 
-696 KETIKIEHETG
+696 
-707 TLVCT
+707 
-712 PDHRILTENGWKMA
+712 
-726 KDISKD
+726 
-732 ETIAHRVGCNNSQTY
+732 
-747 SKSHLVLLGNLLGDG
+747 
-762 MLASRNAV
+762 
-770 GFINK
+770 
-775 DLDIVNNFKENVE
+775 
-788 KSFPSLT
+788 
-795 CSILNRPSRVNK
+795 
-807 IPLYLANVKHV
+807 
-818 IPSKKDKEINNYLRE
+818 
-833 VGLKGSIDKNK
+833 
-844 FVPDFIFKLDRECLL
+844 
-859 TFLGAYTD
+859 
-867 TDSTIKNNGYAI
+867 
-879 LRYTTASKDL
+879 
-889 ADGIQE
+889 
-895 IGRLLGYKF
+895 
-904 ITDHYDNAYFVRC
+904 
-917 VNAKALLSELY
+917 
-928 DYSFKI
+928 
-934 RKTYEKEDLSL
+934 
-945 VRTSVCNVVSLKL
+945 
-958 IRNCVLGK
+958 
-966 VSTKKIHQQYGVNVS
+966 
-981 TKQKYINVDGLRR
+981 
-994 LDKDYPGLIPGH
+994 
-1006 ILNENIIWSKVKNV
+1006 
-1020 DNHGVANVYDLEIET
+1020 
-1035 EHNFTCEG
+1035 
-1043 VIVHNCVYQEQIIN
+1043 CVYQEQIIN

-1212 VKSIKYLN
+1212 MKSIKYLN

-1245 IERTSCNARQIK
+1245 VEKTSCNARQIK

>member
-629 LAKGIFHDNGH
+629 LAKGTFHDNGH
-640 EALNNFMS
+640 EALNSFMS
-648 PTLGYCIEENQRV
+648 PTLGY
-661 STVEGLKKIKD
+661 
-672 VNIGDVVYT
+672 
-681 ENGTQKV
+681 
-688 VNKMYMGQ
+688 
-696 KETIKIEHETG
+696 
-707 TLVCT
+707 
-712 PDHRILTENGWKMA
+712 
-726 KDISKD
+726 
-732 ETIAHRVGCNNSQTY
+732 
-747 SKSHLVLLGNLLGDG
+747 
-762 MLASRNAV
+762 
-770 GFINK
+770 
-775 DLDIVNNFKENVE
+775 
-788 KSFPSLT
+788 
-795 CSILNRPSRVNK
+795 
-807 IPLYLANVKHV
+807 
-818 IPSKKDKEINNYLRE
+818 
-833 VGLKGSIDKNK
+833 
-844 FVPDFIFKLDRECLL
+844 
-859 TFLGAYTD
+859 
-867 TDSTIKNNGYAI
+867 
-879 LRYTTASKDL
+879 
-889 ADGIQE
+889 
-895 IGRLLGYKF
+895 
-904 ITDHYDNAYFVRC
+904 
-917 VNAKALLSELY
+917 
-928 DYSFKI
+928 
-934 RKTYEKEDLSL
+934 
-945 VRTSVCNVVSLKL
+945 
-958 IRNCVLGK
+958 
-966 VSTKKIHQQYGVNVS
+966 
-981 TKQKYINVDGLRR
+981 
-994 LDKDYPGLIPGH
+994 
-1006 ILNENIIWSKVKNV
+1006 
-1020 DNHGVANVYDLEIET
+1020 
-1035 EHNFTCEG
+1035 
-1043 VIVHNCVYQEQIIN
+1043 CVYQEQIIN

-1113 VSFLKVIEDA
+1113 ASFLKVIEDA

-1190 FKFGYSKSKYV
+1190 FKFGYSKSKYM

-1212 VKSIKYLN
+1212 MKSIKYLN

-1234 YNDPIELFIDV
+1234 YNDPIELFIDI
-1245 IERTSCNARQIK
+1245 IEKTSCNARQIK

-1293 KQARLEEIRNTEIV
+1293 KQARLEEIRNTEIA

-1315 IIAAQ
+1315 IIAVQ

-1407 QDFHITNIVRV
+1407 QDFHITNIARV

>member
-73 LTESLDNKV
+73 LTESLDNKI

-103 MLSIANNRQDGHYHY
+103 MLSIANNRRDGHYHY

-149 KGLKNEYIEFLE
+149 EDLKNEYVEFLQR
-161 KNKHRSF
+161 NKHRSF
-168 LEVQHHNTT
+168 LEIQHHNTE

-189 HARYNIPIIV
+189 HSRYNIPIIV

-234 MRNYDEVVEALRIQ
+234 MRSYDEVVKALQIQ
-248 GVLTQEQIIEGLEN
+248 GVLTQAQIIEGLEN

-301 EKKINKKANYKSEY
+301 EKKVNKKVNYKSEY

-406 FIKRHI
+406 FIKKHI
-412 YEMQGVYC
+412 YEMHGVYC

-455 IDANEKEMRNQYPD
+455 IDTNEREMRNQYPD

-519 KEIDGLNY
+519 KEIDSLNY

-648 PTLGYCIEENQRV
+648 PTLGYC
-661 STVEGLKKIKD
+661 
-672 VNIGDVVYT
+672 
-681 ENGTQKV
+681 
-688 VNKMYMGQ
+688 
-696 KETIKIEHETG
+696 
-707 TLVCT
+707 
-712 PDHRILTENGWKMA
+712 
-726 KDISKD
+726 
-732 ETIAHRVGCNNSQTY
+732 
-747 SKSHLVLLGNLLGDG
+747 
-762 MLASRNAV
+762 
-770 GFINK
+770 
-775 DLDIVNNFKENVE
+775 
-788 KSFPSLT
+788 
-795 CSILNRPSRVNK
+795 
-807 IPLYLANVKHV
+807 
-818 IPSKKDKEINNYLRE
+818 
-833 VGLKGSIDKNK
+833 
-844 FVPDFIFKLDRECLL
+844 
-859 TFLGAYTD
+859 
-867 TDSTIKNNGYAI
+867 
-879 LRYTTASKDL
+879 
-889 ADGIQE
+889 
-895 IGRLLGYKF
+895 
-904 ITDHYDNAYFVRC
+904 
-917 VNAKALLSELY
+917 
-928 DYSFKI
+928 
-934 RKTYEKEDLSL
+934 
-945 VRTSVCNVVSLKL
+945 
-958 IRNCVLGK
+958 
-966 VSTKKIHQQYGVNVS
+966 
-981 TKQKYINVDGLRR
+981 
-994 LDKDYPGLIPGH
+994 
-1006 ILNENIIWSKVKNV
+1006 
-1020 DNHGVANVYDLEIET
+1020 
-1035 EHNFTCEG
+1035 
-1043 VIVHNCVYQEQIIN
+1043 VYQEQIIN

-1105 EEESERLI
+1105 EEESEQLI

-1212 VKSIKYLN
+1212 MKSIKYLN

-1234 YNDPIELFIDV
+1234 YNDPIELFIDIV
-1245 IERTSCNARQIK
+1245 EKTSCNARQIK

-1293 KQARLEEIRNTEIV
+1293 KQARLEEIRNTEIA

-1351 WMEIYFV
+1351 WIDIYFV
-1358 KNGKTRQFKIKY
+1358 KNGKTKQFKIKY

-1398 NGKWVNGDV
+1398 NGKWVNSDV

>member
-73 LTESLDNKV
+73 LTESLDNRI

-103 MLSIANNRQDGHYHY
+103 MLSIANNRRDGHYHY

-149 KGLKNEYIEFLE
+149 EDLKNEYVEFLQR
-161 KNKHRSF
+161 NKHRSF
-168 LEVQHHNTT
+168 LEIQHHNTE

-189 HARYNIPIIV
+189 HSRYNIPIIV

-234 MRNYDEVVEALRIQ
+234 MRSYDEVVKALQIQ
-248 GVLTQEQIIEGLEN
+248 GVLTQAQIIEGLEN

-301 EKKINKKANYKSEY
+301 EKKVNKKVNYKSEY

-406 FIKRHI
+406 FIKKHI
-412 YEMQGVYC
+412 YEMHGVYC

-455 IDANEKEMRNQYPD
+455 IDTNEREMRNQYPD

-519 KEIDGLNY
+519 KEIDSLNY

-629 LAKGIFHDNGH
+629 LAKGVFHDNGH
-640 EALNNFMS
+640 EALNSFMS
-648 PTLGYCIEENQRV
+648 PTLGY
-661 STVEGLKKIKD
+661 
-672 VNIGDVVYT
+672 
-681 ENGTQKV
+681 
-688 VNKMYMGQ
+688 
-696 KETIKIEHETG
+696 
-707 TLVCT
+707 
-712 PDHRILTENGWKMA
+712 
-726 KDISKD
+726 
-732 ETIAHRVGCNNSQTY
+732 
-747 SKSHLVLLGNLLGDG
+747 
-762 MLASRNAV
+762 
-770 GFINK
+770 
-775 DLDIVNNFKENVE
+775 
-788 KSFPSLT
+788 
-795 CSILNRPSRVNK
+795 
-807 IPLYLANVKHV
+807 
-818 IPSKKDKEINNYLRE
+818 
-833 VGLKGSIDKNK
+833 
-844 FVPDFIFKLDRECLL
+844 
-859 TFLGAYTD
+859 
-867 TDSTIKNNGYAI
+867 
-879 LRYTTASKDL
+879 
-889 ADGIQE
+889 
-895 IGRLLGYKF
+895 
-904 ITDHYDNAYFVRC
+904 
-917 VNAKALLSELY
+917 
-928 DYSFKI
+928 
-934 RKTYEKEDLSL
+934 
-945 VRTSVCNVVSLKL
+945 
-958 IRNCVLGK
+958 
-966 VSTKKIHQQYGVNVS
+966 
-981 TKQKYINVDGLRR
+981 
-994 LDKDYPGLIPGH
+994 
-1006 ILNENIIWSKVKNV
+1006 
-1020 DNHGVANVYDLEIET
+1020 
-1035 EHNFTCEG
+1035 
-1043 VIVHNCVYQEQIIN
+1043 CVYQEQIIN

-1190 FKFGYSKSKYV
+1190 FKFGYSKSKYM

-1212 VKSIKYLN
+1212 MKSIKYLN

-1234 YNDPIELFIDV
+1234 YNDPIELFIDI
-1245 IERTSCNARQIK
+1245 IEKTSCNARQIK

-1293 KQARLEEIRNTEIV
+1293 KQARLEEIRNTEIA

-1315 IIAAQ
+1315 IIAVQ

-1351 WMEIYFV
+1351 WIEIYFV
-1358 KNGKTRQFKIKY
+1358 KNGKTKQFKIKY

-1398 NGKWVNGDV
+1398 NGKWVNSDV

>member
-73 LTESLDNKV
+73 LTESLDNKI

-103 MLSIANNRQDGHYHY
+103 MLSIANNRRDGHYHY

-149 KGLKNEYIEFLE
+149 EDLKNEYVEFLQR
-161 KNKHRSF
+161 NKHRSF
-168 LEVQHHNTT
+168 LEIQHHNTE

-189 HARYNIPIIV
+189 HSRYNIPIIV

-234 MRNYDEVVEALRIQ
+234 MRSYDEVVKALQIQ
-248 GVLTQEQIIEGLEN
+248 GVLTQAQIIEGLEN

-301 EKKINKKANYKSEY
+301 EKKVNKKVNYKSEY

-406 FIKRHI
+406 FIKKHI
-412 YEMQGVYC
+412 YEMHGVYC

-455 IDANEKEMRNQYPD
+455 IDTNEREMRNQYPD

-519 KEIDGLNY
+519 KEIDSLNY

-640 EALNNFMS
+640 EALNSFMS
-648 PTLGYCIEENQRV
+648 PTLGY
-661 STVEGLKKIKD
+661 
-672 VNIGDVVYT
+672 
-681 ENGTQKV
+681 
-688 VNKMYMGQ
+688 
-696 KETIKIEHETG
+696 
-707 TLVCT
+707 
-712 PDHRILTENGWKMA
+712 
-726 KDISKD
+726 
-732 ETIAHRVGCNNSQTY
+732 
-747 SKSHLVLLGNLLGDG
+747 
-762 MLASRNAV
+762 
-770 GFINK
+770 
-775 DLDIVNNFKENVE
+775 
-788 KSFPSLT
+788 
-795 CSILNRPSRVNK
+795 
-807 IPLYLANVKHV
+807 
-818 IPSKKDKEINNYLRE
+818 
-833 VGLKGSIDKNK
+833 
-844 FVPDFIFKLDRECLL
+844 
-859 TFLGAYTD
+859 
-867 TDSTIKNNGYAI
+867 
-879 LRYTTASKDL
+879 
-889 ADGIQE
+889 
-895 IGRLLGYKF
+895 
-904 ITDHYDNAYFVRC
+904 
-917 VNAKALLSELY
+917 
-928 DYSFKI
+928 
-934 RKTYEKEDLSL
+934 
-945 VRTSVCNVVSLKL
+945 
-958 IRNCVLGK
+958 
-966 VSTKKIHQQYGVNVS
+966 
-981 TKQKYINVDGLRR
+981 
-994 LDKDYPGLIPGH
+994 
-1006 ILNENIIWSKVKNV
+1006 
-1020 DNHGVANVYDLEIET
+1020 
-1035 EHNFTCEG
+1035 
-1043 VIVHNCVYQEQIIN
+1043 CVYQEQIIN

-1113 VSFLKVIEDA
+1113 VSFLKVIKDA

-1190 FKFGYSKSKYV
+1190 FKFGYSKSKYM

-1212 VKSIKYLN
+1212 MKSIKYLN

-1234 YNDPIELFIDV
+1234 YNDPIELFIDIV
-1245 IERTSCNARQIK
+1245 EKTSCNARQIK

>member
-73 LTESLDNKV
+73 LTESLDNKI

-103 MLSIANNRQDGHYHY
+103 MLSIANNRRDGHYHY

-149 KGLKNEYIEFLE
+149 EDLKNEYVEFLQR
-161 KNKHRSF
+161 NKHRSF
-168 LEVQHHNTT
+168 LEIQHHNTE

-189 HARYNIPIIV
+189 HSRYNIPIIV

-234 MRNYDEVVEALRIQ
+234 MRSYDEVVKALQIQ
-248 GVLTQEQIIEGLEN
+248 GVLTQAQIIEGLEN

-301 EKKINKKANYKSEY
+301 EKKVNKKVNYKSEY

-406 FIKRHI
+406 FIKKHI
-412 YEMQGVYC
+412 YEMHGVYC

-455 IDANEKEMRNQYPD
+455 IDANEREMRNQYPD

-519 KEIDGLNY
+519 KEIDSLNY

-629 LAKGIFHDNGH
+629 LAKGVFHDNGH

-648 PTLGYCIEENQRV
+648 PTLGY
-661 STVEGLKKIKD
+661 
-672 VNIGDVVYT
+672 
-681 ENGTQKV
+681 
-688 VNKMYMGQ
+688 
-696 KETIKIEHETG
+696 
-707 TLVCT
+707 
-712 PDHRILTENGWKMA
+712 
-726 KDISKD
+726 
-732 ETIAHRVGCNNSQTY
+732 
-747 SKSHLVLLGNLLGDG
+747 
-762 MLASRNAV
+762 
-770 GFINK
+770 
-775 DLDIVNNFKENVE
+775 
-788 KSFPSLT
+788 
-795 CSILNRPSRVNK
+795 
-807 IPLYLANVKHV
+807 
-818 IPSKKDKEINNYLRE
+818 
-833 VGLKGSIDKNK
+833 
-844 FVPDFIFKLDRECLL
+844 
-859 TFLGAYTD
+859 
-867 TDSTIKNNGYAI
+867 
-879 LRYTTASKDL
+879 
-889 ADGIQE
+889 
-895 IGRLLGYKF
+895 
-904 ITDHYDNAYFVRC
+904 
-917 VNAKALLSELY
+917 
-928 DYSFKI
+928 
-934 RKTYEKEDLSL
+934 
-945 VRTSVCNVVSLKL
+945 
-958 IRNCVLGK
+958 
-966 VSTKKIHQQYGVNVS
+966 
-981 TKQKYINVDGLRR
+981 
-994 LDKDYPGLIPGH
+994 
-1006 ILNENIIWSKVKNV
+1006 
-1020 DNHGVANVYDLEIET
+1020 
-1035 EHNFTCEG
+1035 
-1043 VIVHNCVYQEQIIN
+1043 CVYQEQIIN

-1105 EEESERLI
+1105 EEESEQLI

-1190 FKFGYSKSKYV
+1190 FKFGYSKSKYM

-1212 VKSIKYLN
+1212 MKSIKYLN

-1234 YNDPIELFIDV
+1234 YNDPIELFIDI
-1245 IERTSCNARQIK
+1245 IEKTSCNARQIK

-1293 KQARLEEIRNTEIV
+1293 KQARLEEIRNTEIA

-1315 IIAAQ
+1315 IIAVQ

-1351 WMEIYFV
+1351 WIEIYFV
-1358 KNGKTRQFKIKY
+1358 KNGKTKQFKIKY

-1398 NGKWVNGDV
+1398 NGKWVNSDI